1 MNFLDELREEIA
13 SDEGVILETYLCSL
27 SHKTVGI
34 GHLCLE
40 GEPEFDLP
48 IGTKVSQSRV
58 NALFEQDIYRTLG
71 DCRQIYDGFD
81 DMPPE
86 LQKILANMCFQL
98 GRTRLSKFIKTNE
111 FINKNDLKSASIEM
125 LKSRWAEQTP
135 NRSKRLSQRLVKLAL

>member
-1 MNFLDELREEIA
+1 MTFLDELRDEIA
-13 SDEGVILETYLCSL
+13 FDEGVILETYLCSL

-40 GEPEFDLP
+40 GEPEYDLP
-48 IGTKVSQSRV
+48 IGTAVDQSRV

-98 GRTRLSKFIKTNE
+98 GRTRLSKFVLTNE
-111 FINKNDLKSASIEM
+111 LIKSGDLKGASIEM

-135 NRSKRLSQRLVKLAL
+135 NRAKRLSQRLAKLAV